1 MTRSEA
7 CRELESLYPAWH
19 AALAGYA
26 RRALGCPS
34 TAEDLVQEVFL
45 RLYAELRTGKPIS
58 NTKGWTL
65 CVLRHEIG
73 RCLRQRRRE
82 LAFGEPIGP
91 PPAAGS
97 PEPEEGLE
105 RLLGSLTQRE
115 EEVVLLRLA
124 SLKYREIAGRL
135 DISVSSVNTLLAR
148 AIAKLQ
154 RETARRGAERISHEA
169 VPKPGALD

>member
-45 RLYAELRTGKPIS
+45 RLYTELRTGKAIG
-58 NTKGWTL
+58 NAKGWTL

-91 PPAAGS
+91 PPAAS

-124 SLKYREIAGRL
+124 SLKYREIAERL
-135 DISVSSVNTLLAR
+135 EISVSSVNTLLTR

-154 RETARRGAERISHEA
+154 RETARRGAERGSHEA
-169 VPKPGALD
+169 VSKPGARH